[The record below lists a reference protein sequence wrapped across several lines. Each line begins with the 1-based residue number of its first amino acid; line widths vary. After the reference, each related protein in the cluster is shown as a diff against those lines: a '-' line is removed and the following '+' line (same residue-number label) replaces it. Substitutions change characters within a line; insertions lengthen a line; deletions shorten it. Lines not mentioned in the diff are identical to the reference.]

1 MLSALVRLLRKDEK
15 GQDLSE
21 YCLVTALV
29 ALIGLGLFLY
39 VSGGVQN
46 LWTTANTTLATGN
59 AVSAGGGGATGSQ
72 SQGR

>member
-1 MLSALVRLLRKDEK
+1 MYQALVRLLRKDDK

-21 YCLVTALV
+21 YCLLTALV

-39 VSGGVQN
+39 ASGGVQN
-46 LWTTANTTLATGN
+46 LWTTANTTLAVGST
-59 AVSAGGGGATGSQ
+59 VSAGGGGATGSQ